1 MAEKKDKIR
10 FYTEVDWHRGNV
22 VNYELTDFDQI
33 YVIKAYPDKTFA
45 TVDFL
50 GNLLYKKDE
59 NGNIVLE
66 DYIKGWALFDEKE
79 FPHVFLE

>member
-1 MAEKKDKIR
+1 MEEKIK
-10 FYTEVDWHRGNV
+10 VDWHKGNV
-22 VNYELTDFDQI
+22 VTVKDLTDFDQL
-33 YVIKAYPDKTFA
+33 YVIKAYPQKTFA

-66 DYIKGWALFDEKE
+66 DYIKGWALFDEEAFPKE
-79 FPHVFLE
+79 FLN